1 MGLQL
6 LVKAIVRGRS
16 WVCQE
21 IIFLPERKTITNYH
35 FGFPN
40 TYLISQF
47 GPLKVCVSKLVL
59 QKFEVT
65 SIKIDFTLNLWKV
78 GLIAQYFSCPNC
90 CSVYLRRIKM
100 LVFFPER
107 NKLSTYVHMHTLVMS
122 YWRIMAPKLA
132 IV

>member
-65 SIKIDFTLNLWKV
+65 SIKIDFTLNL
-78 GLIAQYFSCPNC
+78 
-90 CSVYLRRIKM
+90 
-100 LVFFPER
+100 
-107 NKLSTYVHMHTLVMS
+107 
-122 YWRIMAPKLA
+122 
-132 IV
+132 